1 MPRWSAIWRETQG
14 TLSQFFT
21 NAIPIFF
28 AIAIVASV
36 LDWFGV
42 ITALAGWISPLMGL
56 FGLPPEA
63 ALPVIL
69 ASIRK
74 DGLLLFA
81 EPETLAVLTP
91 LQILTGVYL
100 AGVLLPCPVTALT
113 IAREQSVRF
122 AVGLMARQAIAA
134 IAFSMLLAWGGN
146 WL

>member
-1 MPRWSAIWRETQG
+1 LVIT
-14 TLSQFFT
+14 
-21 NAIPIFF
+21 II
-28 AIAIVASV
+28 ASV
-36 LDWFGV
+36 LDWFGL
-42 ITALAGWISPLMGL
+42 ITALARWINPLMGL

-81 EPETLAVLTP
+81 EPDTLAVLTP

-100 AGVLLPCPVTALT
+100 AGVLLPCLVTVLT

-134 IAFSMLLAWGGN
+134 IGFSMLLAWGVG
-146 WL
+146 WLVR

>member
-1 MPRWSAIWRETQG
+1 
-14 TLSQFFT
+14 
-21 NAIPIFF
+21 
-28 AIAIVASV
+28 
-36 LDWFGV
+36 
-42 ITALAGWISPLMGL
+42 MGL
-56 FGLPPEA
+56 FGLPPKA

-81 EPETLAVLTP
+81 EPDTLAILTP

-100 AGVLLPCPVTALT
+100 AGVLLPCLVTALT

-122 AVGLMARQAIAA
+122 AVRLMARQAIAA
-134 IAFSMLLAWGGN
+134 ISFSLVLAWGGS